1 VVFLTAWLL
10 LGVLFAFQEYMTY
23 RGTKYH
29 MSYRTFLVPWCL
41 HFLLW
46 GIFSQILWWKFRP
59 AIKRATAKSIL
70 LWFAPLSLFVSV
82 LEEAI
87 WVACQPQVPM
97 GLHDRTY
104 FHRLQWY
111 LDSELLNNLVIF
123 WVTFCLFRVILTYQ
137 SFRER
142 EVTAAQQLTQ
152 AQLRALRMQLNP
164 HFLFNTMNSVSS
176 LMRSDTEAADQVLE
190 QLSSMLRITLD
201 RGEQQLIPLTEE
213 VDFIQLYLSI
223 QKTRFHGTV
232 HHYVAIEPEVL
243 DALVPTMILQPIVEN
258 AYVHGVAK
266 TIGEAFIGI
275 EAQSHEGQLRICV
288 RNSGK
293 GLAQRSPAE
302 TAKERVGVAN
312 VKARLELHYGNAQC
326 FELKEFSDGE
336 VQAILML
343 PLQYPA
349 RLTDKT
355 LEFAYDYPDHH
366 R

>member
-1 VVFLTAWLL
+1 
-10 LGVLFAFQEYMTY
+10 MTWRSTRY
-23 RGTKYH
+23 R
-29 MSYRTFLVPWCL
+29 MSYWTLVVPWCL

-46 GIFSQILWWKFRP
+46 GIFCQVLWWKFRP
-59 AIKRATAKSIL
+59 FIKRATTKSIV
-70 LWFAPLSLFVSV
+70 LWIVPLSIIVSV

-87 WVACQPQVPM
+87 WVACQPQIPLGM
-97 GLHDRTY
+97 HDRTY
-104 FHRLQWY
+104 WHRLQY
-111 LDSELLNNLVIF
+111 FLDSELLDNLIIF

-142 EVTAAQQLTQ
+142 ESTAAQQLTQ

-176 LMRSDTEAADQVLE
+176 LMRSDMEAADQVLE

-213 VDFIQLYLSI
+213 VEFIQLYLAI
-223 QKTRFHGTV
+223 QKTRFRGTV
-232 HHYVAIEPEVL
+232 HHYVAIEPEAL

-275 EAQSHEGQLRICV
+275 EAQSYEEQLRICV

-293 GLAQRSPAE
+293 GLALRSAAE

-312 VKARLELHYGNAQC
+312 VKSRLELHYGNAHC
-326 FELKEFSDGE
+326 FELKEFADGE
-336 VQAILML
+336 VQAILLL
-343 PLQYPA
+343 PLQYPT
-349 RLTDKT
+349 RLTDQT
-355 LEFAYDYPDHH
+355 VEYAYDDPGHY

>member
-1 VVFLTAWLL
+1 
-10 LGVLFAFQEYMTY
+10 MTY
-23 RGTKYH
+23 RGTRYR

-46 GIFSQILWWKFRP
+46 GIFSQILWWKGRP
-59 AIKRATAKSIL
+59 FIKRATTKSIL
-70 LWFAPLSLFVSV
+70 AWFIPISVVVSV

-87 WVACQPQVPM
+87 WVACQPQIPM

-104 FHRLQWY
+104 LHRLEYY

-123 WVTFCLFRVILTYQ
+123 WTTLCLFRVILTYQ

-142 EVTAAQQLTQ
+142 ESAAAQQLTQ

-176 LMRSDTEAADQVLE
+176 LMRTDMEAADQVLE

-213 VDFIQLYLSI
+213 VDFIQLYLAI
-223 QKTRFHGTV
+223 QKTRFRGTV
-232 HHYVAIEPEVL
+232 HHYVAIEPEAL

-266 TIGEAFIGI
+266 TAGEAFIGI
-275 EAQSHEGQLRICV
+275 EGQTHEGQLRICV

-293 GLAQRSPAE
+293 GLALRSAAE

-312 VKARLELHYGNAQC
+312 VRSRLQLHYGNAHC
-326 FELKEFSDGE
+326 FELKEDADGE
-336 VQAILML
+336 VQAILLL

-349 RLTDKT
+349 RLTDKS
-355 LEFAYDYPDHH
+355 LEYAYDNPGDH

>member
-1 VVFLTAWLL
+1 
-10 LGVLFAFQEYMTY
+10 MTWRSTRY
-23 RGTKYH
+23 R
-29 MSYRTFLVPWCL
+29 MSYWTLLVPWCL

-46 GIFSQILWWKFRP
+46 GIFCQILWWKFRP
-59 AIKRATAKSIL
+59 HIKRATTKSIL
-70 LWFAPLSLFVSV
+70 LWFAPLSVVVSV

-87 WVACQPQVPM
+87 WVACQPQIPLGM
-97 GLHDRTY
+97 HDKTY
-104 FHRLQWY
+104 WHRLRY
-111 LDSELLNNLVIF
+111 FLDSELLDNLIIF
-123 WVTFCLFRVILTYQ
+123 WFVFCLFRVILTYQ

-142 EVTAAQQLTQ
+142 ESAAAQQLTQ

-176 LMRSDTEAADQVLE
+176 LMRSDIEAADQVLE

-213 VDFIQLYLSI
+213 VDFIQLYLAI

-232 HHYVAIEPEVL
+232 HHYVAIEPEAL

-266 TIGEAFIGI
+266 TMGEAFIGI
-275 EAQSHEGQLRICV
+275 EGQCHEGHLRICV

-293 GLAQRSPAE
+293 GLAERSPSE

-336 VQAILML
+336 VQAILLL

-355 LEFAYDYPDHH
+355 LEYAYDDPGHY
-366 R
+366 RG

>member
-1 VVFLTAWLL
+1 M
-10 LGVLFAFQEYMTY
+10 LGVLFALQEYVGMRTW
-23 RGTKYH
+23 RYH
-29 MSYRTFLVPWCL
+29 IGYWKLLIPWCL
-41 HFLLW
+41 HFFLW
-46 GIFSQILWWKFRP
+46 GVICQILWWKLHPYIR
-59 AIKRATAKSIL
+59 KATAKCIL
-70 LWFAPLSLFVSV
+70 LRVLPLSIFVSV
-82 LEEAI
+82 LEEVI
-87 WVACQPQVPM
+87 WVACQPQVPL
-97 GLHDRTY
+97 GVHGWTY
-104 FHRLQWY
+104 WHRLTYY

-123 WVTFCLFRVILTYQ
+123 WFTFCIFRALVYYQ
-137 SFRER
+137 DLRER
-142 EVTAAQQLTQ
+142 QFAAARLETELTQ

-176 LMRSDTEAADQVLE
+176 LMRSDMEAADQVLE

-201 RGEQQLIPLTEE
+201 RGEQQLIPLMEE

-223 QKTRFHGTV
+223 QKTRFRGTV
-232 HHYVAIEPEVL
+232 HHYVAIEPEAL

-258 AYVHGVAK
+258 AYMHGVAK

-275 EAQSHEGQLRICV
+275 EGQTHEGQLRICV

-312 VKARLELHYGNAQC
+312 VKARLELHYGNAHC
-326 FELKEFSDGE
+326 FELKEFADGE

-349 RLTDKT
+349 RLMDKT
-355 LEFAYDYPDHH
+355 LEYAYDDPGHH

>member
-1 VVFLTAWLL
+1 
-10 LGVLFAFQEYMTY
+10 MTY
-23 RGTKYH
+23 RGTRYR
-29 MSYRTFLVPWCL
+29 MSYRTLLVPWCL
-41 HFLLW
+41 HFMLW
-46 GIFSQILWWKFRP
+46 GIFCLILWWKFRP
-59 AIKRATAKSIL
+59 FIKRSTTKSIL
-70 LWFAPLSLFVSV
+70 LWVAPLSVFVSV

-87 WVACQPQVPM
+87 WVACQPQIPLGM
-97 GLHDRTY
+97 HKWTY
-104 FHRLQWY
+104 WHRLQY
-111 LDSELLNNLVIF
+111 FLDSELLDNLIIF

-142 EVTAAQQLTQ
+142 EFVAAQQLTQ

-176 LMRSDTEAADQVLE
+176 LMRSDMEAADQVLE

-201 RGEQQLIPLTEE
+201 RGDQQLVPLTEE
-213 VDFIQLYLSI
+213 VDFIQLYLGI
-223 QKTRFHGTV
+223 QRTRFHGTV
-232 HHYVAIEPEVL
+232 HHYVAIEPEAL

-266 TIGEAFIGI
+266 TAGEAFIGI
-275 EAQSHEGQLRICV
+275 EAQTHEGQLRICV

-293 GLAQRSPAE
+293 GLALRSAAE

-326 FELKEFSDGE
+326 FELKEYADGE
-336 VQAILML
+336 VQAILLL

-349 RLTDKT
+349 RLTDKN
-355 LEFAYDYPDHH
+355 LEYAYDNPGDH

>member
-1 VVFLTAWLL
+1 
-10 LGVLFAFQEYMTY
+10 MTWRSTRY
-23 RGTKYH
+23 R
-29 MSYRTFLVPWCL
+29 MSYWTLLVPWCL

-46 GIFSQILWWKFRP
+46 GIFCQILWWKFRP
-59 AIKRATAKSIL
+59 HIKRATTKSIL
-70 LWFAPLSLFVSV
+70 LWFVPLSIVVSV

-87 WVACQPQVPM
+87 WVACQPQIPLGM
-97 GLHDRTY
+97 HDRTY
-104 FHRLQWY
+104 WHRLQY
-111 LDSELLNNLVIF
+111 FLDSELLDNLIIF
-123 WVTFCLFRVILTYQ
+123 WFVFCLFRVITTYQ

-142 EVTAAQQLTQ
+142 ESAAAQQLTQ

-176 LMRSDTEAADQVLE
+176 LMRSDMEAADQVLE

-213 VDFIQLYLSI
+213 VDFIQLYLAI

-232 HHYVAIEPEVL
+232 HHYVAIEPEAL

-275 EAQSHEGQLRICV
+275 EAQTHEGRLRICV

-293 GLAQRSPAE
+293 GLAYRSPSE

-312 VKARLELHYGNAQC
+312 VKSRLELHYGNAQC
-326 FELKEFSDGE
+326 FELKEYPDGE
-336 VQAILML
+336 VQAILLL
-343 PLQYPA
+343 PLQYQP
-349 RLTDKT
+349 RLTETT
-355 LEFAYDYPDHH
+355 LEYAYDDPGHY

>member
-1 VVFLTAWLL
+1 
-10 LGVLFAFQEYMTY
+10 
-23 RGTKYH
+23 
-29 MSYRTFLVPWCL
+29 MSYWTLVVPWCL

-46 GIFSQILWWKFRP
+46 GIFCQVLWWKFRP
-59 AIKRATAKSIL
+59 FIKRATTKSIV
-70 LWFAPLSLFVSV
+70 LWIVPLSIIVSV

-87 WVACQPQVPM
+87 WVACQPQIPLGM
-97 GLHDRTY
+97 HDRTY
-104 FHRLQWY
+104 WHRLQY
-111 LDSELLNNLVIF
+111 FLDSELLDNLIIF

-142 EVTAAQQLTQ
+142 ESTAAQQLTQ

-176 LMRSDTEAADQVLE
+176 LMRSDMEAADQVLE

-213 VDFIQLYLSI
+213 VEFIQLYLAI
-223 QKTRFHGTV
+223 QKTRFRGTV
-232 HHYVAIEPEVL
+232 HHYVAIEPEAL

-275 EAQSHEGQLRICV
+275 EAQSYKEQLRICV

-293 GLAQRSPAE
+293 GLALRSAAE

-312 VKARLELHYGNAQC
+312 VKARLELHYGNAHC
-326 FELKEFSDGE
+326 FELKEFADGE
-336 VQAILML
+336 VQAILLL
-343 PLQYPA
+343 PLQYPT
-349 RLTDKT
+349 RLTDQT
-355 LEFAYDYPDHH
+355 VEYAYDDPGHY

>member
-1 VVFLTAWLL
+1 M

-23 RGTKYH
+23 RGTRYR
-29 MSYRTFLVPWCL
+29 MSYRTLLVPWCL

-46 GIFSQILWWKFRP
+46 GIFAQILWWKFRP
-59 AIKRATAKSIL
+59 FIKRATRKSIL
-70 LWFAPLSLFVSV
+70 LWFGPLSIVVSV

-87 WVACQPQVPM
+87 WVACQPQIPI
-97 GLHDRTY
+97 GAHNWTY
-104 FHRLQWY
+104 WHRLQHF
-111 LDSELLNNLVIF
+111 LDEELLDNLVIF

-142 EVTAAQQLTQ
+142 ESAAAQQLTQ

-176 LMRSDTEAADQVLE
+176 LMRSDIEAADQVLE

-213 VDFIQLYLSI
+213 VDFIQLYLGI

-258 AYVHGVAK
+258 AYIHGVSK
-266 TIGEAFIGI
+266 TVGEGFIGI
-275 EAQSHEGQLRICV
+275 EAQPHEGQLRICV

-293 GLAQRSPAE
+293 GLAYRSPAE
-302 TAKERVGVAN
+302 SAKERVGVAN
-312 VKARLELHYGNAQC
+312 VKARLELHYGNAHC
-326 FELKEFSDGE
+326 FELKEFADGE
-336 VQAILML
+336 VQAILLL

-349 RLTDKT
+349 RLTEKT
-355 LEFAYDYPDHH
+355 LEYAYDDPGHY

>member
-1 VVFLTAWLL
+1 M
-10 LGVLFAFQEYMTY
+10 LGVLFAFQEYMTLRSTHY
-23 RGTKYH
+23 R
-29 MSYRTFLVPWCL
+29 MSYRTLVVPWCL

-46 GIFSQILWWKFRP
+46 GIFCQILWWKFRP
-59 AIKRATAKSIL
+59 FIQRATTKDIL
-70 LWFAPLSLFVSV
+70 LWVAPFSIVVSV

-87 WVACQPQVPM
+87 WVACQPQIPL
-97 GLHDRTY
+97 GLPERTY

-142 EVTAAQQLTQ
+142 ESVAAQQLTQ

-164 HFLFNTMNSVSS
+164 HFLFNTLNSVSS

-213 VDFIQLYLSI
+213 VDFVQLYLSI
-223 QKTRFHGTV
+223 QKTRFRGTV
-232 HHYVAIEPEVL
+232 HHYVAIEPDAL

-266 TIGEAFIGI
+266 TIGEAFVGI

-326 FELKEFSDGE
+326 FELKEYADGE
-336 VQAILML
+336 VQAILLL

-349 RLTDKT
+349 RRTETT
-355 LEFAYDYPDHH
+355 LEYAYDHPDDY

>member
-1 VVFLTAWLL
+1 
-10 LGVLFAFQEYMTY
+10 MTWRSTRY
-23 RGTKYH
+23 R
-29 MSYRTFLVPWCL
+29 MSYWTLVVPWCL

-46 GIFSQILWWKFRP
+46 GIFCQVLWWKFRP
-59 AIKRATAKSIL
+59 FIKRATTKSIV
-70 LWFAPLSLFVSV
+70 LWIVPLSIIVSV

-87 WVACQPQVPM
+87 WVACQPQIPLGM
-97 GLHDRTY
+97 HDRTY
-104 FHRLQWY
+104 WHRLQY
-111 LDSELLNNLVIF
+111 FLDSELLDNLIIF

-142 EVTAAQQLTQ
+142 ESTAAQQLTQ

-176 LMRSDTEAADQVLE
+176 LMRSDMEAADQVLE

-213 VDFIQLYLSI
+213 VEFIQLYLAI
-223 QKTRFHGTV
+223 QKTRFRGTV
-232 HHYVAIEPEVL
+232 HHYVAIEPEAL

-275 EAQSHEGQLRICV
+275 EAQSYKEQLRICV

-293 GLAQRSPAE
+293 GLALRSAAE

-312 VKARLELHYGNAQC
+312 VKARLELHYGNAHC
-326 FELKEFSDGE
+326 FELKEFADGE
-336 VQAILML
+336 VQAILLL
-343 PLQYPA
+343 PLQYPT
-349 RLTDKT
+349 RLTDQT
-355 LEFAYDYPDHH
+355 VEYAYDDPGHY

>member
-1 VVFLTAWLL
+1 M
-10 LGVLFAFQEYMTY
+10 LGVLFALQEYVGMRTW
-23 RGTKYH
+23 RMH
-29 MSYRTFLVPWCL
+29 ISYWKLLIPWCL
-41 HFLLW
+41 HFFLW
-46 GIFSQILWWKFRP
+46 GVICQVLWWKLHPYIRL
-59 AIKRATAKSIL
+59 ANAKSIL
-70 LWFAPLSLFVSV
+70 IRVVPLSIAVSV

-87 WVACQPQVPM
+87 WVACQPQVPI
-97 GLHDRTY
+97 GAHGWTY
-104 FHRLQWY
+104 WHRLTYY

-123 WVTFCLFRVILTYQ
+123 WFTFCIFRALVYYQ
-137 SFRER
+137 DLREKQF
-142 EVTAAQQLTQ
+142 AAARLETELTQ

-176 LMRSDTEAADQVLE
+176 LMRSDMEAADQVLE

-201 RGEQQLIPLTEE
+201 RGEQQLIPLKEE

-223 QKTRFHGTV
+223 QKTRFRGTV
-232 HHYVAIEPEVL
+232 HHYVAIEPEAL

-266 TIGEAFIGI
+266 TIGEAFIGV
-275 EAQSHEGQLRICV
+275 EAQTHEGQLRICV

-293 GLAQRSPAE
+293 GLAQRSPSE

-312 VKARLELHYGNAQC
+312 VKARLELHYGNAHC
-326 FELKEFSDGE
+326 FELKEFDDGE
-336 VQAILML
+336 VQAILLL

-355 LEFAYDYPDHH
+355 LEYAYDDPDHH

>member
-1 VVFLTAWLL
+1 
-10 LGVLFAFQEYMTY
+10 VLFAFQEYMTWRSTRY
-23 RGTKYH
+23 R
-29 MSYRTFLVPWCL
+29 MSYWTLVIPWCL

-46 GIFSQILWWKFRP
+46 GIFCQILWWRFRP
-59 AIKRATAKSIL
+59 FIKQATTKSIL
-70 LWFAPLSLFVSV
+70 LWVAPLSIVVSV

-87 WVACQPQVPM
+87 WVACQPQIPIGM
-97 GLHDRTY
+97 HGWTY
-104 FHRLQWY
+104 WSRLQY
-111 LDSELLNNLVIF
+111 FLDSELLDNLIIF

-142 EVTAAQQLTQ
+142 ESIAAQQLTQ

-176 LMRSDTEAADQVLE
+176 LMRSDMEAADQVLE

-213 VDFIQLYLSI
+213 IDFIQLYLSI

-232 HHYVAIEPEVL
+232 HHYVAIEPEAL

-275 EAQSHEGQLRICV
+275 EAQSHEGHLRICV

-293 GLAQRSPAE
+293 GLAYRSPSE

-312 VKARLELHYGNAQC
+312 IKARLELHYGNAQC

-336 VQAILML
+336 VQAILLL
-343 PLQYPA
+343 PLQSRP
-349 RLTDKT
+349 RPIEKT
-355 LEFAYDYPDHH
+355 LEYAYDDPGHY

>member
-1 VVFLTAWLL
+1 M

-23 RGTKYH
+23 RSTR
-29 MSYRTFLVPWCL
+29 YRMTYWTLLVPWCL

-46 GIFSQILWWKFRP
+46 GVFCQILWWKGRTY
-59 AIKRATAKSIL
+59 IKRATTKSIL
-70 LWFAPLSLFVSV
+70 LWFVPLSVVVSV

-87 WVACQPQVPM
+87 WVACQPQIPI
-97 GLHDRTY
+97 GAHDWSY
-104 FHRLQWY
+104 LHRLQY
-111 LDSELLNNLVIF
+111 FLDSELLNNLVIF
-123 WVTFCLFRVILTYQ
+123 WFTFCLFRVILTYQ

-142 EVTAAQQLTQ
+142 ESAAAQQLTQ

-164 HFLFNTMNSVSS
+164 HFLFNAMNSVSS
-176 LMRSDTEAADQVLE
+176 LMRTDTEAADQVLE

-201 RGEQQLIPLTEE
+201 RGEQQLVPLTEE
-213 VDFIQLYLSI
+213 VDFIQLYLGI

-232 HHYVAIEPEVL
+232 HHYIAIEPEVL

-258 AYVHGVAK
+258 AYIHGVAK
-266 TIGEAFIGI
+266 TVGEGFIGI
-275 EAQSHEGQLRICV
+275 EAQPHEGQLRICV

-293 GLAQRSPAE
+293 GLAYRSRAE

-312 VKARLELHYGNAQC
+312 VKARLELHYGNAHC
-326 FELKEFSDGE
+326 FELKEFADGE
-336 VQAILML
+336 VQAILLL

-349 RLTDKT
+349 RLTEKT
-355 LEFAYDYPDHH
+355 LEYAYDNPGHY